1 MIHPLTDCI
10 FWPQNDAYRLRIL
23 LPLLELLHHYCI
35 NQRSIQHAA
44 AYVAEKFVSCLLQP
58 KHESSASGD
67 STAFAVSACISMVL
81 DYRSLF
87 GQSMVDL
94 DSSAAQHS
102 AALQAVGIQRARSRV
117 QGSKPCPMPS
127 SPMAAKRLPS
137 SGLHFALRSE
147 PEDFESPTST
157 PCLSPFFGSPTS
169 DDLDSAFSATS
180 MDTDDNRSCTE
191 VHAPDEELIHAVDNL
206 ILESTSDLLFT
217 SCNSDQSHQQ
227 PCPAHP
233 EQFPGSAGHG
243 NRQSALPTCFVQ
255 NCTQIPHWDSVCTS
269 GCTA

>member
-1 MIHPLTDCI
+1 MIDSMFGL
-10 FWPQNDAYRLRIL
+10 QNDAYRLRLL

-35 NQRSIQHAA
+35 NQCSIQHAA
-44 AYVAEKFVSCLLQP
+44 AYVAEKFASCLLQP
-58 KHESSASGD
+58 AHESSFSAD
-67 STAFAVSACISMVL
+67 AVSACIAMVL

-102 AALQAVGIQRARSRV
+102 AASQAVDIPRAHSTVQR
-117 QGSKPCPMPS
+117 SKPCPMPS

-137 SGLHFALRSE
+137 SGLHFVMRSK
-147 PEDFESPTST
+147 PEDFEASRSVPRVSS
-157 PCLSPFFGSPTS
+157 LFGSPTS

-191 VHAPDEELIHAVDNL
+191 VDVPDDELIQAVDSL
-206 ILESTSDLLFT
+206 ILESTSDLLFAKA
-217 SCNSDQSHQQ
+217 DQSQQ
-227 PCPAHP
+227 QCCPAQP
-233 EQFPGSAGHG
+233 QQFSGSDVHG
-243 NRQSALPTCFVQ
+243 NRQPALPICFVQ
-255 NCTQIPHWDSVCTS
+255 SCMQVPHWNRVCTS